1 MVQDFVHD
9 SIGMKMPIRE
19 NLYNHL
25 CILILMK
32 KIIKFLLILII
43 FVAIVPQSVF
53 AYSQFADSSSDSSA
67 LVLENHLIEMGY
79 DSSGDTVSVVSRETL
94 VFKSYGGN
102 YSGSLKVWIPDGS
115 SSIFVSELS
124 HQAEGKEPLKYSQNE
139 NVITWEANLVQNVA
153 TMYSVEYMTDLES
166 GFGGSMGLRR
176 VITHKALP
184 YPTST
189 FKLAISGDDEVVFE
203 DLNGKTIIPD
213 NTETVG
219 DYRVFSW
226 GSEGGVLELSGVNV
240 LRADKEGAG
249 NTEYY
254 MFAILG
260 IVALIVILYPFIS
273 GKFKDRKK

>member
-1 MVQDFVHD
+1 
-9 SIGMKMPIRE
+9 
-19 NLYNHL
+19 
-25 CILILMK
+25 MK
-32 KIIKFLLILII
+32 KIIKLLLILII

-53 AYSQFADSSSDSSA
+53 AYSQFANSTSDSSA
-67 LVLENHLIEMGY
+67 LILENHLIEMGY

-94 VFKSYGGN
+94 VFKSYEDSYTGV
-102 YSGSLKVWIPDGS
+102 LKAWIPDGS
-115 SSIFVSELS
+115 SNVFVFKSS
-124 HQAEGKEPLKYSQNE
+124 HQAEGRELLKHAQNE

-153 TMYSVEYMTDLES
+153 TMYSVEYTTDLES
-166 GFGGSMGLRR
+166 GFGGSPELLRM
-176 VITHKALP
+176 INHKALP

-203 DLNGKTIIPD
+203 DVNGKTIVPD
-213 NTETVG
+213 NTDTVG
-219 DYRVFSW
+219 EYRVFSW

-273 GKFKDRKK
+273 GKFKDRKKERTHK

>member
-1 MVQDFVHD
+1 
-9 SIGMKMPIRE
+9 
-19 NLYNHL
+19 
-25 CILILMK
+25 MK

-124 HQAEGKEPLKYSQNE
+124 HQAEGKESLKYTQNE
-139 NVITWEANLVQNVA
+139 NIITWEVNITQDVA
-153 TMYSVEYMTDLES
+153 TMYSVEYTTDLKS
-166 GFGGSMGLRR
+166 GFGGSMELRR
-176 VITHKALP
+176 IINHEALS
-184 YPTST
+184 YPTIT
-189 FKLAISGDDEVVFE
+189 FKLAISGDDEVAFE
-203 DLNGKTIIPD
+203 DLNGRTIVPD
-213 NTETVG
+213 STETVG
-219 DYRVFSW
+219 ENRVFSW
-226 GSEGGVLELSGVNV
+226 ESEDDMLELNGISIVRKESGSG
-240 LRADKEGAG
+240 DH
-249 NTEYY
+249 TEKY

-260 IVALIVILYPFIS
+260 IIAIIAILYPIIS
-273 GKFKDRKK
+273 GKLKDNEK